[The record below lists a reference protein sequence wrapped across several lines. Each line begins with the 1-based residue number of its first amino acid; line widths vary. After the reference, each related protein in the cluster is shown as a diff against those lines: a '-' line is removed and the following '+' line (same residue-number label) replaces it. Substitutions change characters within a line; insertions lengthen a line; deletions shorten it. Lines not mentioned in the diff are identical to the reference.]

1 MSVGRMPVQPSD
13 CTAQDALWLQMPALV
28 NSSNMSRM
36 LVTREDLQTVLVNT
50 MSLEDL
56 LKGLRQP

>member
-1 MSVGRMPVQPSD
+1 MLVQSSD
-13 CTAQDALWLQMPALV
+13 CTDQDATWLQRPALV
-28 NSSNMSRM
+28 NIFNMSKM

-56 LKGLRQP
+56 LKGLGQL